1 MTERIAVVIPC
12 YNEVLTVAKV
22 IEDFRA
28 QLPQARILV
37 FDNNSTDGTGERAG
51 QHGAEVV
58 RVLRQGKGA
67 AVARMLEVV
76 DADIFIMVDG
86 DDTYPAECIHEL
98 LAPVQQGQADMV
110 VASRLQEF
118 TNTAFRPLHVMGNRL
133 VRKLINSIFGS
144 RLTDI
149 LSGYRIFTG
158 ELARNVPI
166 TSVGF
171 EVETELTLQTLYS
184 GYTILEMPVPYR
196 QRPEG
201 SFSKLSTFRDGFR
214 VLLTIFNIFRSFKPM
229 TFFGLIALFMALLS
243 VLASLPAVWQYM
255 ETRKVASWPLL
266 MVGVGCAVISFTSLT
281 VGMLLHAF
289 NVRIKEMT
297 MLMRKISPRTAD
309 RGIGQ

>member
-12 YNEVLTVAKV
+12 YNEALTVAKV

-37 FDNNSTDGTGERAG
+37 FDNNSTDGTGELAG

-98 LAPVQQGQADMV
+98 LTPVRQGKADMV

-118 TNTAFRPLHVMGNRL
+118 TDTAFRPLHVMGNRL

-149 LSGYRIFTG
+149 LSGYRIFSG

-229 TFFGLIALFMALLS
+229 TFFGLVALFMALLS
-243 VLASLPAVWQYM
+243 VLASLPAIWQYM
-255 ETRKVASWPLL
+255 ETRRVASWPLL

-281 VGMLLHAF
+281 VGVLLHAF

-297 MLMRKISPRTAD
+297 MLMRKISPRPAD
-309 RGIGQ
+309 RGTGQ